1 MCIRDSIML
10 STDTI
15 AILRAAADASS
26 GGTIGGTPFVPFG
39 TRPARCGCAV
49 IGVFAGPR
57 FTGLDR
63 C

>member
-1 MCIRDSIML
+1 ML

-15 AILRAAADASS
+15 TILRAAADASS
-26 GGTIGGTPFVPFG
+26 GGTIGGTPFVAVG
-39 TRPARCGCAV
+39 TRPAHCGCAV

-57 FTGLDR
+57 CTDLDR

>member
-1 MCIRDSIML
+1 ML

-26 GGTIGGTPFVPFG
+26 GGTIGGTPFVAVG

-49 IGVFAGPR
+49 IGVFAGPTC
-57 FTGLDR
+57 TGLDR